1 MYHEYTL
8 MLSQLILRYLQI
20 LLMLVAKFCCQDC
33 FRRFAKKKFE
43 IDCMEKMNEE
53 IANTV
58 TLQAGLRTLHESGP
72 EIKRAIS
79 SDLEEIYGSDF
90 PPVRR

>member
-1 MYHEYTL
+1 
-8 MLSQLILRYLQI
+8 
-20 LLMLVAKFCCQDC
+20 
-33 FRRFAKKKFE
+33 
-43 IDCMEKMNEE
+43 MEKMNEE